1 MCLFEIYN
9 KISIKKYTISHERK
23 KIPTLNFRW
32 FSLHFHIKALRSLGF
47 AKLYKTDSV
56 REEMDLAPAAFVADA
71 DFAVLASDGS
81 VEAVGNGDKE
91 FIEVVEGETCLGLIY
106 LFNELFLEQT
116 KNKELSVKL
125 KLS

>member
-1 MCLFEIYN
+1 
-9 KISIKKYTISHERK
+9 
-23 KIPTLNFRW
+23 
-32 FSLHFHIKALRSLGF
+32 
-47 AKLYKTDSV
+47 
-56 REEMDLAPAAFVADA
+56 MDLAPAAFVADA